1 MSNLI
6 SANVLR
12 LRQYRVFW
20 IALGGVFLVSLFFM
34 WGTSRS
40 VAEMAQLGLD
50 QPVDK
55 YFFSMASY
63 MGVVY
68 AAFISLFLGPE
79 LADGAVRNKLIAGH
93 TRTKVYLADYLVC
106 LGACLAIAIMWL
118 LGSLPGLFWIGPF
131 SMQPGM
137 VTAYLF
143 IVVGFTAAFAAVFV
157 LIGLASDNK
166 AITVVLSLILW
177 LGLLLLASA
186 FFDRLHEP
194 EMNGGVMYENGAF
207 KEVNPEP
214 NPLYL
219 TGMARKICTWI
230 LEFLPTGQTQLM
242 YSNEIVSP
250 VRQIIFSVLFTAI
263 VLWAGIKMF
272 QKKDIK

>member
-12 LRQYRVFW
+12 LRQYRIFW
-20 IALGGVFLVSLFFM
+20 MTLGGVFLVSLFSM

-40 VAEMAQLGLD
+40 VAEMAQLGLE
-50 QPVDK
+50 QTVDK

-63 MGVVY
+63 MGLVY

-79 LADGAVRNKLIAGH
+79 LTDGAVRNKLIAGH
-93 TRTKVYLADYLVC
+93 TRTKVYLVDYLVC

-157 LIGLASDNK
+157 LVGLASDNK
-166 AITVVLSLILW
+166 AITDETT
-177 LGLLLLASA
+177 GT
-186 FFDRLHEP
+186 FFRCRTVFGSNRRAYH
-194 EMNGGVMYENGAF
+194 
-207 KEVNPEP
+207 
-214 NPLYL
+214 
-219 TGMARKICTWI
+219 
-230 LEFLPTGQTQLM
+230 
-242 YSNEIVSP
+242 SNEGFDGGIVPIHSVG
-250 VRQIIFSVLFTAI
+250 VRAETAF
-263 VLWAGIKMF
+263 GTR
-272 QKKDIK
+272 